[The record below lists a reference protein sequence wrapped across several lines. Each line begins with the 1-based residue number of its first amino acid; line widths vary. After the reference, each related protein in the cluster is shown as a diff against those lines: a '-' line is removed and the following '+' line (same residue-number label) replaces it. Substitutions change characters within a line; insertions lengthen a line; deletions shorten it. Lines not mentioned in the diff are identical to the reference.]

1 MRASLGKISS
11 REFWH
16 ELGFVNGYEQIERE
30 YLDTCLTLDGEFIS
44 IAEEL
49 GAEYDLAVL
58 SIDVKEWGKYLREKY
73 NLDRFFREV
82 VISGEVKCRKPDYG
96 IYDILFSRL
105 NVNPQDCVFIDDR
118 YKNLKTA
125 SEKGLKTIRFC
136 REPQEKTFEPD
147 AEINSFTQLKEAVR
161 YIWQFLCIY
170 RLNFSTKKGEIVF

>member
-58 SIDVKEWGKYLREKY
+58 SIDVKEWGS
-73 NLDRFFREV
+73 
-82 VISGEVKCRKPDYG
+82 IYG
-96 IYDILFSRL
+96 
-105 NVNPQDCVFIDDR
+105 
-118 YKNLKTA
+118 KN
-125 SEKGLKTIRFC
+125 TI
-136 REPQEKTFEPD
+136 
-147 AEINSFTQLKEAVR
+147 
-161 YIWQFLCIY
+161 
-170 RLNFSTKKGEIVF
+170 